1 MVGIWLFFYGEIIML
16 QDLAYISILIEKSKK
31 QNMKIFA
38 ANLNT
43 LSGRTT
49 TRVFDVL
56 NIQMSSW
63 IKDLKNLVPKELGT
77 LWDRIGYTSFT
88 TMCVT
93 ENYRSFDHID
103 NKDGGSGFILL
114 GP

>member
-1 MVGIWLFFYGEIIML
+1 MVVFLWRNCYAARFGIYKHTNR
-16 QDLAYISILIEKSKK
+16 KSKK